1 MKFLSCVAMLCLVAS
16 PALANARL
24 IKSSPANGAK
34 VRSPH
39 RIVLTF
45 SEALEPAFSGA
56 LLLDKDGRN
65 LNGDPVKVSGKLITI
80 TRHAG
85 RFDRRSKVGHRRI
98 VNLPAHL
105 IVVAIPHDAQR
116 KKLPQLGF
124 LTQLGLALTV
134 AAAVELGPTIARL
147 RV

>member
-1 MKFLSCVAMLCLVAS
+1 MLCLIAS

-34 VRSPH
+34 VKAPH

-56 LLLDKDGRN
+56 LLLDQDGRN

-80 TRHAG
+80 TPERLEPGRYVVSWHSAG
-85 RFDRRSKVGHRRI
+85 HEGKRLEGRVHF
-98 VNLPAHL
+98 
-105 IVVAIPHDAQR
+105 
-116 KKLPQLGF
+116 
-124 LTQLGLALTV
+124 TV
-134 AAAVELGPTIARL
+134 RP
-147 RV
+147 